1 MTDWIQLRQLNLSCI
16 VGLWPTERDRLQPI
30 TLDVE
35 LGLDLGA
42 AACGRLEESV
52 DYAVLASQLTFIAQH
67 GRFRMLES
75 MAMAMLRFIL
85 APPGPGQERAMVE
98 RAQVTI
104 TKPEALQGRALP
116 RVVLSR
122 TQETVDPLPSQTQ
135 ASVGIQPLLETR
147 HTGVYHVR
155 LGPQKAWSLP
165 DGASALV
172 LGGAL
177 ESGPYVLEPD
187 QPVPSG
193 DPTVANRSSTDGAL
207 LVVTHPPLNSSLSL
221 SLSLSPSEP
230 SP

>member
-1 MTDWIQLRQLNLSCI
+1 MTDWIQLRQLNLSCT
-16 VGLWPTERDRLQPI
+16 VGLRPTERDRPQPI

-42 AACGRLEESV
+42 AACGRLEDSV

-98 RAQVTI
+98 QAQVAI
-104 TKPEALQGRALP
+104 TKPEALQGRTWP

-122 TQETVDPLPSQTQ
+122 TQETIDPLPPQTG
-135 ASVGIQPLLETR
+135 ASVGIQPLLETP
-147 HTGVYHVR
+147 HAGIYHVR
-155 LGPQKAWSLP
+155 LGPQQAWSLP
-165 DGASALV
+165 EGASALV

-187 QPVPSG
+187 QPVPSE
-193 DPTVANRSSTDGAL
+193 DPRVANRSSADGAL
-207 LVVTHPPLNSSLSL
+207 LVITHPPLSP
-221 SLSLSPSEP
+221 SPSES